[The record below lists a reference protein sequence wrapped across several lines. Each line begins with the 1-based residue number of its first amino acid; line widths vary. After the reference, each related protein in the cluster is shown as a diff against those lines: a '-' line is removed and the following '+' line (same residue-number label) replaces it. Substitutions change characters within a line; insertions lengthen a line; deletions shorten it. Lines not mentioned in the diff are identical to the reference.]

1 MPCDFKKLKIL
12 FVTPEVSYLPAS
24 MSGMHTSLKARA
36 GDLADI
42 SAAVIDTLHEKGADV
57 HVALPDY
64 RAIFN
69 NHGNP
74 LFQSQLSTIRTSSS
88 ETKVHLAQDRAFFHK
103 EKIYSHSDQ
112 DNMRASL
119 SFQRE
124 VINRIIPSVLPDL
137 IHCNDWMT
145 GLIPAMAKNS
155 GIPCLFTIHNFHNT
169 KAMLSSIEDR
179 GIDTAWFWQDLFFER
194 QPLNYEETRDNNP
207 VDFLASGISAAHFV
221 NTTCPGFS
229 SRMIQGEHPL
239 IESSI
244 QAALLNKVN
253 KGCASEILN
262 CPDDLLLPETD
273 TAPFKNYSVTASH
286 YIALY
291 EKIWKH
297 SLVTQ

>member
-12 FVTPEVSYLPAS
+12 FITPEVSYLPAS
-24 MSGMHTSLKARA
+24 MSGMLTSLRAKA
-36 GDLADI
+36 GELADI
-42 SAAVIDTLHEKGADV
+42 SAAVIAALHKKGADV

-64 RAIFN
+64 RTIFN
-69 NHGNP
+69 NHGSS
-74 LFQSQLSTIRTSSS
+74 LFQSQLNTIRTRSS
-88 ETKVHLAQDRAFFHK
+88 ETKVHLAQDRVFFYQ
-103 EKIYSHSDQ
+103 EEIYSPFDQ
-112 DNMRASL
+112 DNMRVSL

-145 GLIPAMAKNS
+145 GLIPAVAKS
-155 GIPCLFTIHNFHNT
+155 FGIPCLFTIHNFHNT

-221 NTTCPGFS
+221 NTTCPGFP
-229 SRMIQGEHPL
+229 SRIIQGENPL
-239 IESSI
+239 VEPSI
-244 QAALLNKVN
+244 QTAFLNKVN

-262 CPDDLLLPETD
+262 CPDVSLLSEPD
-273 TAPFKNYSVTASH
+273 TASFKNYSVTAAY

-291 EKIWKH
+291 EKMWKH